1 MSTNKANQETEIRSL
16 IDNWREAMRR
26 GDVDAIMS
34 FYTPEIRLFDII
46 PPLEHRG
53 RDAYRKIWEMCMPS
67 FEGPIDC
74 EIRDLNITTCDD
86 LAFSHGLYR
95 FTGTMTD
102 GKKMDMWARGTVCY
116 RKANGKWVIT
126 HEHHSVPIDMET
138 NKALFD
144 LKP

>member
-1 MSTNKANQETEIRSL
+1 MSTKKANQETEIRSL

-26 GDVDAIMS
+26 GDIDAIMS

-116 RKANGKWVIT
+116 RKADGKWVIT
-126 HEHHSVPIDMET
+126 HEHHSVPIEMET

>member
-26 GDVDAIMS
+26 GDIDAIMS

-46 PPLEHRG
+46 PPLEHKG

-67 FEGPIDC
+67 FQGPIHC

-126 HEHHSVPIDMET
+126 HEHHSVPIEMET